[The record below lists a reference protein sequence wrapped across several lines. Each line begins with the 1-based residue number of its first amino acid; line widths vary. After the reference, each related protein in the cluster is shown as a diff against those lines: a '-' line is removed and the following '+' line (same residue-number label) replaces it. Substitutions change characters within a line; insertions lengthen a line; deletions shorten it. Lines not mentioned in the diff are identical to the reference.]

1 MHQWLAMH
9 MVVRYKQRR
18 PIAELW
24 AHNSISRTF
33 LSAFES
39 EGHLEV
45 STWVLG
51 RGLMPSHATLIASAN
66 AEGLLPLQGSLPLAA
81 PILISNAAIA
91 FGLNLSVFLLIG
103 KTSALAM
110 NIAGVVKDWLLI
122 GLSTLL
128 FNAQV
133 LPSLVF
139 TVADQI
145 YCEFRIFA
153 LLLQMTDTGIPPC
166 HFTLAENL
174 MLSFFW
180 HVIYLLC

>member
-1 MHQWLAMH
+1 M
-9 MVVRYKQRR
+9 
-18 PIAELW
+18 
-24 AHNSISRTF
+24 
-33 LSAFES
+33 
-39 EGHLEV
+39 
-45 STWVLG
+45 
-51 RGLMPSHATLIASAN
+51 
-66 AEGLLPLQGSLPLAA
+66 PLQGSLPLAA

-133 LPSLVF
+133 LSSLVF

-145 YCEFRIFA
+145 HCEFRIFA
-153 LLLQMTDTGIPPC
+153 VLLQMTDMVILPC
-166 HFTLAENL
+166 YFTLAENL
-174 MLSFFW
+174 MLSFSSSISQVESGAILPSQIHTSKSIRGKSSLMNQFS
-180 HVIYLLC
+180 